1 MKGIHMP
8 VRSRLMMVKI
18 LFVAIGIVAVVSAP
32 FVEAAGKI
40 YRYKDKDGNW
50 CFTDNPA
57 NVPGLVYDE
66 TDQQESSTP
75 REAPPSPTRTE
86 ASGPHARNPIE
97 AARNATVLV
106 KTARGSGSGFF
117 VTEDGYILTNRHVVD
132 VSEKEIDEITK
143 EFEKRKRTLDELK
156 EKLQSQLNSLTNREK
171 ELADLRAKFD
181 RENEPRRRTVVEK
194 SRNGDPGYEGT
205 MKRIESELTR
215 TEEMRRKTR
224 AQIDRT
230 DEEIDQLERERE
242 RSIEQRRPLYF
253 SIVRVDGTEVSAT
266 IVATGIRSDLALLK
280 INGYRTEPLSIGNPM
295 ELAHGSPVY
304 AIGSPLGLKQSVTSG
319 IFSGFQDFSQTSRLG
334 MKGRFI
340 QTNAQINPGNSGG
353 PLIDQNGKV
362 LGVNTWKKVY
372 ADKRGEIPTEGI
384 GFAIPIDTAFEEF
397 KTHIE
402 PKQRAH

>member
-1 MKGIHMP
+1 
-8 VRSRLMMVKI
+8 MVKI
-18 LFVAIGIVAVVSAP
+18 LYVVMALVLVLSAP
-32 FVEAAGKI
+32 VGEAGGKI

-57 NVPGLVYDE
+57 NVPGLVYEENDQPEPSTPGEAAPAPDE
-66 TDQQESSTP
+66 TK
-75 REAPPSPTRTE
+75 
-86 ASGPHARNPIE
+86 ASGPEARSPIE
-97 AARNATVLV
+97 TARNATVLV

-143 EFEKRKRTLDELK
+143 EFEKRKRMLNELK
-156 EKLQSQLNSLTNREK
+156 EKLQSQLNSIKNREK
-171 ELADLRAKFD
+171 ELADLIAEVD
-181 RENEPRRRTVVEK
+181 RENEPRRRTVVTRN
-194 SRNGDPGYEGT
+194 RNGDAGYEGK
-205 MKRIESELTR
+205 MKRIESELTK
-215 TEEMRRKTR
+215 TEEMRRTTQ

-230 DEEIDQLERERE
+230 DEEIEQLERERG

-253 SIVRVDGTEVSAT
+253 SIVKVDGTEVSAT
-266 IVATGIRSDLALLK
+266 IVATGIHSDLALLK
-280 INGYRTEPLSIGNPM
+280 INGYRTEPLSVGNPM
-295 ELAHGSPVY
+295 ELVHGSPVY

-384 GFAIPIDTAFEEF
+384 GFAIPIEEAFEEF

-402 PKQRAH
+402 KPARGK

>member
-1 MKGIHMP
+1 MKGIRMP
-8 VRSRLMMVKI
+8 LGSRWVMMRT
-18 LFVAIGIVAVVSAP
+18 LYVVTALVLVLSANV
-32 FVEAAGKI
+32 VEAAGKV

-66 TDQQESSTP
+66 NDQPEPSTP
-75 REAPPSPTRTE
+75 REATPSPIKSE
-86 ASGPHARNPIE
+86 ASGPGDRSPIE
-97 AARNATVLV
+97 TARNATVLV

-132 VSEKEIDEITK
+132 VSDKEIDEITK
-143 EFEKRKRTLDELK
+143 EYEKRKRMLNELK
-156 EKLQSQLNSLTNREK
+156 EKLQSQLNSLKDREK
-171 ELADLRAKFD
+171 ELVDLRAEVD
-181 RENEPRRRTVVEK
+181 GEIEPRRRGVASK
-194 SRNGDPGYEGT
+194 NRKDDPGNEGR
-205 MKRIESELTR
+205 MKRIESELAR
-215 TEEMRRKTR
+215 TEEMRRKTQ

-230 DEEIDQLERERE
+230 DEEIDQLEKERG

-266 IVATGIRSDLALLK
+266 IVATGIHSDLALLK
-280 INGYRTEPLSIGNPM
+280 INGYRTEPLSIGNPL

-319 IFSGFQDFSQTSRLG
+319 IFSGFQDFSQSSRWG

-353 PLIDQNGKV
+353 PLIDRNGKV

-384 GFAIPIDTAFEEF
+384 GFAIPIDAAFEEF
-397 KTHIE
+397 RTHIE
-402 PKQRAH
+402 RPGRQ